1 MTGPAAGHG
10 EPPGDAPVPPPDEPA
25 VAPGPD
31 ERLMLDAGRGDA
43 AAFAALY
50 DRWSGPVLRYLWHLG
65 YDRDGAEDLLQ
76 ETFLRVWRAAPRYEV
91 RARFS
96 TYLFQVAKN
105 LWINERAKILRRPP
119 RVSLDATTGGADGE
133 EGDPLAA
140 RLPDGNPGP
149 AVDAERRESAR
160 RVRAAVDAL
169 PEKLRQVFVL
179 GALEERP
186 YAEVAEVL
194 GIPEG
199 TVKSRMWA
207 AVREVRRRL
216 GEETA

>member
-1 MTGPAAGHG
+1 
-10 EPPGDAPVPPPDEPA
+10 
-25 VAPGPD
+25 
-31 ERLMLDAGRGDA
+31 MLAAGRGDA

-50 DRWSGPVLRYLWHLG
+50 DRWSGPVLRFLWHLG

-96 TYLFQVAKN
+96 TYLFQVARN
-105 LWINERAKILRRPP
+105 LWINEREKVRRRPP
-119 RVSLDATTGGADGE
+119 RVSLDAPVEGAEGGD
-133 EGDPLAA
+133 GDPLAA
-140 RLPDGNPGP
+140 RLPGDGPTP
-149 AVDAERRESAR
+149 AEDAASRESGR
-160 RVRAAVDAL
+160 LLRAAVDAL
-169 PEKLRQVFVL
+169 PEKLRDVFVL
-179 GALEERP
+179 GGFEERP

-199 TVKSRMWA
+199 TVKSRMWS

-216 GEETA
+216 GEEKA